1 MAAAP
6 VRTSRVTDVCKAWE
20 NGISLHFLHFLKN
33 IVNQIFA

>member
-20 NGISLHFLHFLKN
+20 NGISLHFLKN